1 MPGRLVARI
10 AIQATAGV
18 WAATG
23 TSMLAVATIDPLN
36 HAAAAWLARL
46 GLDLR
51 PSAPTLHAL
60 VVSRFLG
67 NLRIALLPL
76 LLVAIGAGRRTA
88 PRAIG
93 DAVVAGTLLL
103 NALLVGAALGVHGR
117 HLVPFLPH
125 LPLEW
130 VAFGCSAAPWLIG
143 RRGESV
149 RPVDVAV
156 ATGAVV
162 LLLAAAA
169 VVETFLTPRP

>member
-10 AIQATAGV
+10 AIQATAGM

-23 TSMLAVATIDPLN
+23 MSMFAVATIDPLN

-76 LLVAIGAGRRTA
+76 LLVAIGAGRRAT

-93 DAVVAGTLLL
+93 DAVVSGTLLL
-103 NALLVGAALGVHGR
+103 NALLVGAALGVHGQR
-117 HLVPFLPH
+117 LVPFLPH

-130 VAFGCSAAPWLIG
+130 AAFGCSAAPWLIG
-143 RRGESV
+143 RGESV
-149 RPVDVAV
+149 RRGDVAV

-169 VVETFLTPRP
+169 VVETFLTP